1 MVEMLS
7 KSKNN
12 AMIPVMLLNMRYLI
26 VILISLLFVGCA
38 KTSVQATDELW
49 KQWQAINEL
58 GQIDYPNAPP
68 VILVHGWNGSEFTW
82 SDVEVLRRFEAHMH
96 RDIYIFTYRTG
107 LIGGPF
113 PPIEVLEEKL
123 ERYLLSFKQVDVI
136 AHSMG
141 GLIVRQYLTHH
152 SEHPIRRLVFLSTP
166 HFGTNAAGLLE
177 NVASVSAEGNLQL
190 DEMQVGS
197 DFLWQLNL
205 QEGQEMQG
213 VEVLNAYVDGDSILN
228 RDLVVSSSSAW
239 LPWAANVSISTGD
252 HHALASGLMKYD
264 FILNFLSSGVLPDLA
279 TMPKERD
286 LWVRV
291 RDDKGKGVP
300 LTANTLRRLN
310 AQLQPKRHGISVC
323 CERPSSLYESMRQSL
338 VVNDIQPKDVLWLTQ
353 RNGRKP
359 LLVKKTGDMK
369 KYKQPVTLQE
379 FLFQVPK

>member
-12 AMIPVMLLNMRYLI
+12 AMIAVMWLNMRYLFI
-26 VILISLLFVGCA
+26 ILVGLLISGCA

-49 KQWQAINEL
+49 EQWQAIDDL
-58 GQIDYPNAPP
+58 IQVDYPDAPP
-68 VILVHGWNGSEFTW
+68 VILVNGWNGSEFTW
-82 SDVEVLRRFEAHMH
+82 PDVKTLHRVEDQMQ
-96 RDIYIFTYRTG
+96 RDIYFFTYRTG
-107 LIGGPF
+107 LLGGPF

-123 ERYLLSFKQVDVI
+123 GQYLLPFKQVDVI

-141 GLIVRQYLTHH
+141 GLIVRQYLSHH
-152 SEHPIRRLVFLSTP
+152 SEHPIRRLLFLSTP

-177 NVASVSAEGNLQL
+177 SLASVSAEGNLQA

-213 VEVLNAYVDGDSILN
+213 IEVLNAYVDGDSILN

-239 LPWAANVSISTGD
+239 LPWAANVSVNTGD
-252 HHALASGLMKYD
+252 HHALTLGLMKYD
-264 FILNFLSSGVLPDLA
+264 FILNFLSFGALPDLA
-279 TMPKERD
+279 SMPKRRD
-286 LWVRV
+286 LWLRV
-291 RDDKGKGVP
+291 RDDKGKSVP

-310 AQLQPKRHGISVC
+310 ARLQPKRHGISVC
-323 CERPSSLYESMRQSL
+323 CERPSSLYDSLRKSL

-359 LLVKKTGDMK
+359 LTVKKTGNME
-369 KYKQPVTLQE
+369 KYRQPVTLQE
-379 FLFQVPK
+379 LLFQAPK